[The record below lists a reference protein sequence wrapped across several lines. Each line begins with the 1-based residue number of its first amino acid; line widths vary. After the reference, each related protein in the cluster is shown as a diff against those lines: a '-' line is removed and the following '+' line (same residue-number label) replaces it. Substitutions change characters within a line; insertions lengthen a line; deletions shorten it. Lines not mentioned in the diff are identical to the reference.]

1 MVSNSKEMKMA
12 DTILIVDDEVDLL
25 HGLERTITMDVD
37 SRVLLAENGERA
49 LNIVETEPV
58 DAVLAD
64 INMPG
69 MDGISL
75 LRAIKS
81 KDPSI
86 TVIIMTAYGTIE
98 RAVEAIKAGA
108 YDFIQKPFDEER
120 LIHLIKKGLER
131 NRLVRENARLVQKLC
146 EQEPFENMVGRS
158 KPMFTVYNAIQMLAN
173 TDVTVLI
180 LGETGTGKDLAAY
193 AIHAASKYR
202 RKPMV
207 TVNCPALPENLLE
220 SELFG
225 YAKGAF
231 TNADEDKMG
240 LFEKANGSTIFLD
253 EIGDLTPS
261 VQTKLLKV
269 LQDKEIKPLGSN
281 TSRRVDVR
289 IIAATNQDLEQKMAD
304 HLFREDLFYRLNVGN
319 LTMPP
324 LRETRDDIPLLVE
337 HFLEKVACEQNTPPK
352 EISPE
357 VINYLMAKDWPGNV
371 RELENTIRRWC
382 AMTAAPAITSD
393 ILPSDEQTF
402 RTILNDDDLRRS
414 YKELKDQAIETFTL
428 DYLYRLLEHTG
439 GNITLSARI
448 SGIKRQS
455 LQKII
460 KRYNVSM
467 DQFRS

>member
-1 MVSNSKEMKMA
+1 MA